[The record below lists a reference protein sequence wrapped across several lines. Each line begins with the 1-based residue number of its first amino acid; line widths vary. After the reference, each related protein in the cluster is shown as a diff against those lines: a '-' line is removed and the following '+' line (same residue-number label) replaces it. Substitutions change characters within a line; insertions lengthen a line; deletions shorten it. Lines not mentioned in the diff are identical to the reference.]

1 MGISYFLLL
10 PFRLIISYLSLFTY
24 LYFYIFFIPYAIGC
38 YFLVKHIMKQTQ
50 KYRVIT
56 EDKKETHEKYNH
68 LKRLDANYW
77 DEKRF
82 IFGALF
88 FAWLKVPLAIIVIIS
103 CWISLKISLRN
114 INPDCEIKENHRNR
128 IILISNIFARALL
141 FVLGI
146 VYIHDEYPSVD
157 YTEYLGEN
165 YDKSSKAVTNVSNHT
180 SWLDILLFMSK
191 LSPGFISKAAV
202 RDYPLVGYIARCLG
216 CIFVKRTEK
225 GDRNQVI
232 NQVIEKQN
240 AIQEGN
246 DSSSLLIFSEGTTS
260 NGSSVLPFKKGAFLS
275 NLPVKPYLILLNK
288 GELSLAM
295 DVIEMLYH
303 IFIVICNPYF
313 TVTLMHFPVICPN
326 EYLYTK
332 SKFADEKKEKWEVY
346 AEAVRDVMVRT
357 GNLEKSNLTYEDKMT
372 YLQFLRG
379 NKDE

>member
-1 MGISYFLLL
+1 MGFLYLLLL
-10 PFRLIISYLSLFTY
+10 PFRLILSYLSLFTN
-24 LYFYIFFIPYAIGC
+24 LYFYIFFIPYSIGC
-38 YFLVKHIMKQTQ
+38 YFIVKSIMRRTE

-56 EDKKETHEKYNH
+56 EDKKEIHQRYLH
-68 LKRLDANYW
+68 FKRLDADYW

-82 IFGALF
+82 FFGALF
-88 FAWLKVPLAIIVIIS
+88 FAWVKVPLAILIILS
-103 CWISLKISLRN
+103 CWVSLKLSLGK
-114 INPDCEIKENHRNR
+114 INPDNEITDKYRKR
-128 IILISNIFARALL
+128 IILISNVLARLLL

-146 VYIHDEYPSVD
+146 VYIHDEYPNVD

-165 YDKSSKAVTNVSNHT
+165 YEKNAKAVTNISNHT

-191 LSPGFISKAAV
+191 LSPGFISKAPV

-232 NQVIEKQN
+232 NQVIDKQN
-240 AIQEGN
+240 AIKDGK

-260 NGSSVLPFKKGAFLS
+260 NGSSVLPLKKGAFIS

-295 DVIEMLYH
+295 DVIEMLFH

-313 TVTLMHFPVICPN
+313 TVTLMHFPVFCPN
-326 EYLYTK
+326 EYLYSK
-332 SKFADEKKEKWEVY
+332 STFADEKKEKWEVY
-346 AEAVRDVMVRT
+346 AEAVRDVMVKT
-357 GNLEKSNLTYEDKMT
+357 GKLEKSNLTYEDKMA
-372 YLQFLRG
+372 YLHILRG